1 MNIKALGWYRDNVNF
16 TEGRGLIY
24 YDMINFGGRER
35 FVDKKQINGGMTYF
49 GTPGE
54 YSAGFEPAKYIS
66 VVSSPDKGKVFYTD
80 YQPHKKITKD
90 DVFPGGNNKLD
101 NNTSPYH
108 MIKLYFPSRT
118 SLGLNK
124 NTKSWR

>member
-1 MNIKALGWYRDNVNF
+1 MNIKALDWYRDNVNF

-24 YDMINFGGRER
+24 YDMINFGGTNR
-35 FVDKKQINGGMTYF
+35 FIDKKETNGGMTYF

-54 YSAGFEPAKYIS
+54 YGARFEAAKYIS
-66 VVSSPDKGKVFYTD
+66 LVSSPDKGKVFYTD
-80 YQPHKKITKD
+80 YQPNKNITKN
-90 DVFPGGNNKLD
+90 DVFPGGNHRLD

-108 MIKLYFPSRT
+108 MIKLYFPGRT

-124 NTKSWR
+124 KTKIWT

>member
-1 MNIKALGWYRDNVNF
+1 MNIKALDWYRTNVNF
-16 TEGRGLIY
+16 TEGRGLVY
-24 YDMINFGGRER
+24 YDIINAGGVKR
-35 FVDKKQINGGMTYF
+35 FVDRKATNGGMNYF

-54 YSAGFEPAKYIS
+54 YGAKFEPSKYIS
-66 VVSSPDKGKVFYTD
+66 LVSSPDKGKVFYTD
-80 YQPHKKITKD
+80 YEPNKNITKD

-118 SLGLNK
+118 SLGLDK
-124 NTKSWR
+124 NTKMWR

>member
-1 MNIKALGWYRDNVNF
+1 MNIKALDWYRTNVNF
-16 TEGRGLIY
+16 TEGKGLIY
-24 YDMINFGGRER
+24 YDMINVGATRR
-35 FVDKKQINGGMTYF
+35 FMDRKATNGGY
-49 GTPGE
+49 G
-54 YSAGFEPAKYIS
+54 AKFEPSKYIS
-66 VVSSPDKGKVFYTD
+66 LVSSPDKGKVFYTD
-80 YQPHKKITKD
+80 YKPNKNITKD

-124 NTKSWR
+124 NTKIWT